1 MRGSPLNL
9 DSNEQ
14 QVLRTYLLG
23 RSSPEDSSRLEELL
37 LTDGSFY
44 DELLIAEDDL
54 IDEYLA
60 EELSEAERRN
70 FESHFLLVPERQ
82 QQLRFARALRKYVAF
97 AGNSEAPETSAVVP
111 QKDLEVAKP
120 PSKRSLF
127 SFFPDTNP
135 LVSYSLMAAMLLMVG
150 GISWALFNAWK
161 QQQTPQPGSV
171 LAVVLTPGLTREGGE
186 IKRIAIPPGTGVV
199 RLQLELPKNDYN
211 NYRVRVVSV
220 DRTDVWSGNNIHAS
234 DQGGTKLIIADVPAS
249 SLSSGDYQVKVSGQ
263 LPAGTFEDTA
273 SYRFRV
279 AR

>member
-1 MRGSPLNL
+1 LNL

-23 RSSPEDSSRLEELL
+23 RSSPEDSSRFEERL

-44 DELLIAEDDL
+44 EELLMAEDDL
-54 IDEYLA
+54 IDEYLT
-60 EELSEAERRN
+60 EELSEAERQD
-70 FESHFLLVPERQ
+70 FESHFLLVPQRQ
-82 QQLRFARALRKYVAF
+82 EQLRFARALRKYVTF
-97 AGNSEAPETSAVVP
+97 AGNSEAPEPSAVVP
-111 QKDLEVAKP
+111 QKDLEVAQP

-127 SFFPDTNP
+127 SFFPVTNP

-171 LAVVLTPGLTREGGE
+171 LAVILTPGLTREGGE
-186 IKRIAIPPGTGVV
+186 IKRITIPPGTGVV

-220 DRTDVWSGNNIHAS
+220 DRTDVWSGNNIQAS
-234 DQGGTKLIIADVPAS
+234 DQDGTKLIIADVPAS

-263 LPAGTFEDTA
+263 PPDGTFEDTA

>member
-1 MRGSPLNL
+1 LNL

-23 RSSPEDSSRLEELL
+23 RSSPEDSSRFEERL

-44 DELLIAEDDL
+44 EELLMAEDDM
-54 IDEYLA
+54 IDEYLT
-60 EELSEAERRN
+60 EELSEAERQD
-70 FESHFLLVPERQ
+70 FESHFLLVPQRQ
-82 QQLRFARALRKYVAF
+82 EQLRFARALRKYVTF
-97 AGNSEAPETSAVVP
+97 AGNSEAPEPSAVVP
-111 QKDLEVAKP
+111 QKDLEVAQP

-127 SFFPDTNP
+127 SFFPVTNP

-171 LAVVLTPGLTREGGE
+171 LAVMLTPGLTREGGE
-186 IKRIAIPPGTGVV
+186 IKRIGIPPGTGVV

-220 DRTDVWSGNNIHAS
+220 DRTDVWSGNNIQAS

-263 LPAGTFEDTA
+263 PPDGAFEDTA